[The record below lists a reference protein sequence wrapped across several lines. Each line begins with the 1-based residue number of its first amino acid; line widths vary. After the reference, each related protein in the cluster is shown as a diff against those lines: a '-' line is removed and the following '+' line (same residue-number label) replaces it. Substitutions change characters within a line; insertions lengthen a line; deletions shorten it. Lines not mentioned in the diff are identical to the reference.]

1 MPEKNPAS
9 RLPDRMSNEELYQKT
24 KTTIAGK
31 KHYTQELELDWPLLR
46 IENARIC
53 TTDMASIRKEYSR
66 LIKYNVEETY
76 RANCYSWASA
86 RAAARDND
94 R

>member
-31 KHYTQELELDWPLLR
+31 KHYTQELELDWP
-46 IENARIC
+46 C
-53 TTDMASIRKEYSR
+53 TKDRECQDMYH
-66 LIKYNVEETY
+66 
-76 RANCYSWASA
+76 
-86 RAAARDND
+86 
-94 R
+94 